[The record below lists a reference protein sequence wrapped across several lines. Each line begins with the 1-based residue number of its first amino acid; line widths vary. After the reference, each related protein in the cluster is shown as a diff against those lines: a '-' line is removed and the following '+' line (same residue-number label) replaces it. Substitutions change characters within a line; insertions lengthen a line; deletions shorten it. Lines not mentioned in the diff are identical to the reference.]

1 MQENRQDIQVREAKS
16 SKEEWLEEAR
26 RLEGQ
31 NKFEQAEQIRAKY
44 LGYEYISR
52 EQLEVIK
59 SPALDPAKKEAEV
72 KKERKQLFQYAVNHR
87 RYDWVETL
95 AQLQFQRAMLYM
107 KELRAD
113 RKEYEKHLRLG
124 NKSRIGSIVQK
135 YGVDFTTGEGA
146 TGLMHAL
153 YHAQAGVAT
162 DLLKQGASLV
172 HTDKEGRIA
181 IDYLLKG
188 YLEIHSRKQ
197 AHPDGKKMFIE
208 YWSRVRPQTQVY
220 ECDKRLFRIDSH
232 NMLFFLLVLLRNTVD
247 NQPRRYTFHDD
258 PSEPK
263 KAHGAFNMDNLERFA
278 ALMPDEVLPPYRKRR
293 TYINSIMALHEI
305 NRDSPYCKKAF
316 IRAERGWYILN
327 PEIIMENTLPE
338 EEPTGKKP

>member
-72 KKERKQLFQYAVNHR
+72 KKERKQLFQYAVHHH
-87 RYDWVETL
+87 RYDWVEAL
-95 AQLQFQRAMLYM
+95 AQLQFQRAMLFM
-107 KELRAD
+107 KELRTD

-124 NKSRIGSIVQK
+124 TRTRIGYFVKK

-153 YHAQAGVAT
+153 YHAQAGVAA

-172 HTDKEGRIA
+172 HTDNTGRMA
-181 IDYLLKG
+181 SDYLLKG
-188 YLEIHSRKQ
+188 YLDIHSRKQ
-197 AHPDGKKMFIE
+197 AQPDGKKMFVE
-208 YWSRVRPQTQVY
+208 YWSRVHPQTQVY
-220 ECDKRLFRIDSH
+220 ECGERLFRIDSH
-232 NMLFFLLVLLRNTVD
+232 SMLYFLLVLIRNTAD
-247 NQPRRYTFHDD
+247 SHPRKYYRTDVSSGD
-258 PSEPK
+258 PENLI
-263 KAHGAFNMDNLERFA
+263 GAFNMDYLEGFA
-278 ALMPDEVLPPYRKRR
+278 ALMPDEVLPPYRKKR

-305 NRDSPYCKKAF
+305 NRDSPCCKKAF

-327 PEIIMENTLPE
+327 PGMVMANALPE
-338 EEPTGKKP
+338 SE